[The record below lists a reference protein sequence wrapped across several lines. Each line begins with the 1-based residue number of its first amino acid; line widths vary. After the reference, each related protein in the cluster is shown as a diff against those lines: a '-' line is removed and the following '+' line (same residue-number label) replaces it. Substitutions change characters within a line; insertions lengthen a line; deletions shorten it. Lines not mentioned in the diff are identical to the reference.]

1 MLAPELVFEARG
13 ARVRISTDGEQ
24 TRESFLSSIPEADL
38 IDISAECL
46 LRHDSPLFSGLR
58 MNGGWATALDL
69 FSVSC
74 HTELVTLSGKI
85 SEINRDGRGEEIVAL
100 QRAWLYAGAKTVL
113 MRLWNTKDCDTEALL
128 NAFYIRWD
136 GSPAG
141 KASALRRAM
150 RDVRS
155 IHPNPYHWAA
165 FIICGQG

>member
-1 MLAPELVFEARG
+1 MHKFATLAIHAGQEPDLRPWLAG
-13 ARVRISTDGEQ
+13 A
-24 TRESFLSSIPEADL
+24 
-38 IDISAECL
+38 
-46 LRHDSPLFSGLR
+46 
-58 MNGGWATALDL
+58 
-69 FSVSC
+69 
-74 HTELVTLSGKI
+74 
-85 SEINRDGRGEEIVAL
+85 EINRDGRGEEIVAL

-113 MRLWNTKDCDTEALL
+113 MRLWNTKDCDTDALL